1 MWLQV
6 TCSQRR
12 NAVQISPP
20 AVPSALEACA
30 GCRLLHP
37 PVGAAGG
44 QQRGCLADSSL
55 STQPPLQPPQ
65 QSGLATNLLSAN
77 TAMTHRLSADTL
89 IEKATATQSA
99 SPHLRQWFLGTNPAA
114 SEQMREG
121 LRRVGDTERSAVSVC
136 VLFLLLV

>member
-1 MWLQV
+1 MQ
-6 TCSQRR
+6 CRF
-12 NAVQISPP
+12 PP
-20 AVPSALEACA
+20 AVPSALGVSA
-30 GCRLLHP
+30 GCRLLQP

-44 QQRGCLADSSL
+44 QQSRCLADSSL
-55 STQPPLQPPQ
+55 STQPPLRPLPQ

-114 SEQMREG
+114 PEQMREG
-121 LRRVGDTERSAVSVC
+121 LRRVGDTERSTVVFLRV
-136 VLFLLLV
+136 VLQQACR

>member
-1 MWLQV
+1 MF
-6 TCSQRR
+6 
-12 NAVQISPP
+12 
-20 AVPSALEACA
+20 
-30 GCRLLHP
+30 
-37 PVGAAGG
+37 GG
-44 QQRGCLADSSL
+44 QQPVHP
-55 STQPPLQPPQ
+55 TPLQPPPQ

-121 LRRVGDTERSAVSVC
+121 LRCVGDAVGVC
-136 VLFLLLV
+136 VFFVVFFL